1 MGVRGICVNMKIVRP
16 LALTAAGMLLAVE
29 LIPSEDHKQQ
39 HVERIP
45 TIAVGSS
52 LPVSNVANAAVSYS
66 YDSVVSGEP
75 IGLIAPESSLYHL
88 YLSVG

>member
-1 MGVRGICVNMKIVRP
+1 MNMKIVRP

-29 LIPSEDHKQQ
+29 MIPNEDHKQ

-52 LPVSNVANAAVSYS
+52 MPVSNVANATVSYS
-66 YDSVVSGEP
+66 YDSVASGEP
-75 IGLIAPESSLYHL
+75 IGLVAPESSLYHL
-88 YLSVG
+88 YVSVG